1 MVELDYLGIRR
12 CSMIRLTHRY
22 DGRRLKTIS
31 PFVKI
36 IPYVMTRRS
45 DAHVFSKMMI
55 PTDTINEYIKEKQK
69 EGFKITYL
77 HLFIAVFVRVIAQRP
92 QLNRFIMNS
101 RVYARN
107 RIWISLSIKRTLK
120 DYGEETTVK
129 FTFTGHEN
137 IYEVAEI
144 VDKGIA
150 ESKPVGT
157 SNNVDK
163 IADRIMSLP
172 NFLVKFLVGTL
183 KQMDKLN
190 ILPGFIIEAS
200 PFHTTLFF
208 TYLKSIKLDYVY
220 HHIYDFGNT
229 GIFISLG
236 KEKKVPV
243 VEEDE
248 VKIKKVC
255 EMGIAV
261 DERICDGLYFANSLK
276 LMKKYLEN
284 PYLLESNLEQIVQD
298 VE

>member
-1 MVELDYLGIRR
+1 MSIF
-12 CSMIRLTHRY
+12 TNRY
-22 DGRRLKTIS
+22 DGRRLKSIS

-36 IPYVMTRRS
+36 IPYIMTKRT
-45 DAHVFSKMMI
+45 DAHVFSKMTI

-69 EGFKITYL
+69 QGLKITYL

-92 QLNRFIMNS
+92 QLNRFIMNN
-101 RVYARN
+101 RIYARN

-129 FTFTGHEN
+129 FAFTGHEN
-137 IYEVAEI
+137 IYEI
-144 VDKGIA
+144 SNIIDKNIA
-150 ESKPVGT
+150 ESIPVGT
-157 SNNVDK
+157 NNKVDK
-163 IADRIMSLP
+163 IADMIMSLP
-172 NFLVKFLVGTL
+172 NILVKMLVGLL

-190 ILPGFIIEAS
+190 ILPGSIIEAS

-229 GIFISLG
+229 GIFIALG
-236 KEKKVPV
+236 KEKKIPV
-243 VEEDE
+243 AEKDE
-248 VKIKKVC
+248 IKIQKVC
-255 EMGIAV
+255 EMGVAI

-276 LMKKYLEN
+276 LVKKYLEN
-284 PYLLESNLEQIVQD
+284 PYLLEANLEEVVQD

>member
-1 MVELDYLGIRR
+1 MNIFAN
-12 CSMIRLTHRY
+12 RY

-36 IPYVMTRRS
+36 IPYIMTKRS
-45 DAHVFSKMMI
+45 DAHVFSKMTVT
-55 PTDTINEYIKEKQK
+55 TDIINQYIREKQK
-69 EGFKITYL
+69 EGLKITYL

-92 QLNRFIMNS
+92 QLNRFVMNN
-101 RVYARN
+101 RLYARN

-129 FTFTGHEN
+129 FAFTGHEN
-137 IYEVAEI
+137 IYEIAEI
-144 VDKGIA
+144 IDKNIE
-150 ESKPVGT
+150 ESIHVG
-157 SNNVDK
+157 SDSKVDK
-163 IADRIMSLP
+163 IADWIMSLP
-172 NFLVKFLVGTL
+172 NFIVKILIGTI

-190 ILPGFIIEAS
+190 VLPGFLIEAS

-243 VEEDE
+243 AEKDE
-248 VKIKKVC
+248 VKVQRVC
-255 EMGIAV
+255 EMGAAI
-261 DERICDGLYFANSLK
+261 DERICDGLYFSNSLK
-276 LMKKYLEN
+276 LVKKYLEN
-284 PYLLESNLEQIVQD
+284 PYLLEANLEEVVQD

>member
-1 MVELDYLGIRR
+1 MSIF
-12 CSMIRLTHRY
+12 TNRY

-36 IPYVMTRRS
+36 IPYIMTKRT
-45 DAHVFSKMMI
+45 DAHVFSKMTI

-69 EGFKITYL
+69 QGLKITYL

-92 QLNRFIMNS
+92 QLNRFIMNN
-101 RVYARN
+101 RIYARN
-107 RIWISLSIKRTLK
+107 WIWISLSIKRTLK

-129 FTFTGHEN
+129 FKFTGHEN
-137 IYEVAEI
+137 IYEIADI
-144 VDKGIA
+144 IDKNIA
-150 ESKPVGT
+150 ESIPVGT
-157 SNNVDK
+157 NNKVDK
-163 IADRIMSLP
+163 IADMIMSLP
-172 NFLVKFLVGTL
+172 NILVKMLVGLL

-190 ILPGFIIEAS
+190 ILPGSIIEAS

-229 GIFISLG
+229 GIFIALG
-236 KEKKVPV
+236 KEKQIPV
-243 VEEDE
+243 AEKDE
-248 VKIKKVC
+248 IKIQKVC
-255 EMGIAV
+255 EMGVAV

-284 PYLLESNLEQIVQD
+284 PYLLEANLEEVVQD

>member
-1 MVELDYLGIRR
+1 MSIF
-12 CSMIRLTHRY
+12 TNRY

-36 IPYVMTRRS
+36 IPYIMTKRT
-45 DAHVFSKMMI
+45 DAHVFSKMTI

-69 EGFKITYL
+69 QGLKITYL

-92 QLNRFIMNS
+92 QLNRFIMNN
-101 RVYARN
+101 RIYARN

-129 FTFTGHEN
+129 FAFTGHEN
-137 IYEVAEI
+137 IYEI
-144 VDKGIA
+144 SNIIDKNIA
-150 ESKPVGT
+150 ESIPVGT
-157 SNNVDK
+157 NNKVDK
-163 IADRIMSLP
+163 IADMIMSLP
-172 NFLVKFLVGTL
+172 NILVKMLVGLL

-190 ILPGFIIEAS
+190 ILPGSIIEAS

-229 GIFISLG
+229 GIFIALG
-236 KEKKVPV
+236 KEKKIPV
-243 VEEDE
+243 AEKDE
-248 VKIKKVC
+248 IKIQKVC
-255 EMGIAV
+255 EMGVAI

-276 LMKKYLEN
+276 LVKKYLEN
-284 PYLLESNLEQIVQD
+284 PYLLEANLEEVVQD

>member
-1 MVELDYLGIRR
+1 MSIF
-12 CSMIRLTHRY
+12 TNRY

-36 IPYVMTRRS
+36 IPYIMTKRS
-45 DAHVFSKMMI
+45 DAHVFSKMTI
-55 PTDTINEYIKEKQK
+55 PTDTINEYVKEKQK
-69 EGFKITYL
+69 QGLRITYL

-92 QLNRFIMNS
+92 QLNRFIMNN
-101 RVYARN
+101 RIYARN
-107 RIWISLSIKRTLK
+107 WIWISLSIKRTLK

-129 FTFTGHEN
+129 FKFTGHEN
-137 IYEVAEI
+137 IYEIANI
-144 VDKGIA
+144 IDKNIA
-150 ESKPVGT
+150 ESIPVGT
-157 SNNVDK
+157 NNKVDK

-172 NFLVKFLVGTL
+172 NILVKLLVGLL

-190 ILPGFIIEAS
+190 ILPGSIIDAS

-229 GIFISLG
+229 GIFIALG
-236 KEKKVPV
+236 KEKKIPV
-243 VEEDE
+243 AEKDE
-248 VKIKKVC
+248 IKIKKVC
-255 EMGIAV
+255 EMGVAI

-284 PYLLESNLEQIVQD
+284 PYLLEANLEEVVQD

>member
-1 MVELDYLGIRR
+1 MNIF
-12 CSMIRLTHRY
+12 THRY

-36 IPYVMTRRS
+36 IPYIMTKRS
-45 DAHVFSKMMI
+45 DAHVFSKMTI
-55 PTDTINEYIKEKQK
+55 VTDTINEYIKEKQK
-69 EGFKITYL
+69 QGFKITYL

-92 QLNRFIMNS
+92 QLNRFIMNN
-101 RVYARN
+101 RIYARN

-137 IYEVAEI
+137 IYEIAKI
-144 VDKGIA
+144 IDKNIA
-150 ESKPVGT
+150 ESIPVGT
-157 SNNVDK
+157 NNKVDK

-172 NFLVKFLVGTL
+172 NIIVKLLVGLL

-190 ILPGFIIEAS
+190 ILPGSIIEAS

-236 KEKKVPV
+236 KEKKIPV
-243 VEEDE
+243 VEKDE
-248 VKIKKVC
+248 IKIQKVC
-255 EMGIAV
+255 EIGAAI
-261 DERICDGLYFANSLK
+261 DERICDGLYFSNSLK
-276 LMKKYLEN
+276 LVKKYLEN
-284 PYLLESNLEQIVQD
+284 PYLLEANLEEVVQD

>member
-1 MVELDYLGIRR
+1 MNIF
-12 CSMIRLTHRY
+12 TNRY

-36 IPYVMTRRS
+36 IPYIMTKRS
-45 DAHVFSKMMI
+45 DAHVFSKMTVT
-55 PTDTINEYIKEKQK
+55 TDIINEYIREKQK
-69 EGFKITYL
+69 EGLKITYL

-92 QLNRFIMNS
+92 QLNRFVMNN
-101 RVYARN
+101 RLYARN

-129 FTFTGHEN
+129 FAFTGHEN
-137 IYEVAEI
+137 IYEIAEI
-144 VDKGIA
+144 IDKNIE
-150 ESKPVGT
+150 ESIHVG
-157 SNNVDK
+157 SDSKVDK
-163 IADRIMSLP
+163 IADWIMSLP
-172 NFLVKFLVGTL
+172 NFIVKILIGTI

-190 ILPGFIIEAS
+190 VLPGFLIEAS

-243 VEEDE
+243 AEKDE
-248 VKIKKVC
+248 VKVQRVC
-255 EMGIAV
+255 EMGAAI
-261 DERICDGLYFANSLK
+261 DERICDGLYFSNSLK
-276 LMKKYLEN
+276 LVKKYLEN
-284 PYLLESNLEQIVQD
+284 PYLLEANLEEVVQD

>member
-1 MVELDYLGIRR
+1 MNIF
-12 CSMIRLTHRY
+12 TNRY

-36 IPYVMTRRS
+36 IPYIMTKRS
-45 DAHVFSKMMI
+45 DAHVFSKMTVN
-55 PTDTINEYIKEKQK
+55 TDIINEYIREKQK
-69 EGFKITYL
+69 EGLKITYL

-92 QLNRFIMNS
+92 QLNRFVMNN
-101 RVYARN
+101 RLYARN

-129 FTFTGHEN
+129 FAFTGHEN
-137 IYEVAEI
+137 IYEIAEI
-144 VDKGIA
+144 IDKNIE
-150 ESKPVGT
+150 ESIHVG
-157 SNNVDK
+157 SDSKVDK
-163 IADRIMSLP
+163 IADWIMSLP
-172 NFLVKFLVGTL
+172 NFIVKILIGTI

-190 ILPGFIIEAS
+190 VLPGFLIEAS

-243 VEEDE
+243 VEKDE
-248 VKIKKVC
+248 VKVQRVC
-255 EMGIAV
+255 EMGAAI
-261 DERICDGLYFANSLK
+261 DERICDGLYFSNSLK
-276 LMKKYLEN
+276 LVKKYLEN
-284 PYLLESNLEQIVQD
+284 PYLLEANLEEVVQD

>member
-1 MVELDYLGIRR
+1 MSIF
-12 CSMIRLTHRY
+12 TNRY

-36 IPYVMTRRS
+36 IPYIMTKRT
-45 DAHVFSKMMI
+45 DAHVFSKMTI

-69 EGFKITYL
+69 QGLKITYL

-92 QLNRFIMNS
+92 QLNRFIMNN
-101 RVYARN
+101 RIYARN

-129 FTFTGHEN
+129 FAFTGHEN
-137 IYEVAEI
+137 IYEI
-144 VDKGIA
+144 SNIIDKNLA
-150 ESKPVGT
+150 ESIPVGT
-157 SNNVDK
+157 NNKVDK
-163 IADRIMSLP
+163 IADMIMSLP
-172 NFLVKFLVGTL
+172 NILVKMLVGLL

-190 ILPGFIIEAS
+190 ILPGSIIEAS

-229 GIFISLG
+229 GIFIALG
-236 KEKKVPV
+236 KEKKIPV
-243 VEEDE
+243 AEKDE
-248 VKIKKVC
+248 IKIQKVC
-255 EMGIAV
+255 EMGVAI

-276 LMKKYLEN
+276 LVKKYLEN
-284 PYLLESNLEQIVQD
+284 PYLLEANLEEVVQD

>member
-1 MVELDYLGIRR
+1 MNIFAN
-12 CSMIRLTHRY
+12 RY

-36 IPYVMTRRS
+36 IPYIMTKRS
-45 DAHVFSKMMI
+45 DAHVFSKMTVN
-55 PTDTINEYIKEKQK
+55 TDIINEYIREKQK
-69 EGFKITYL
+69 EGLKITYL

-92 QLNRFIMNS
+92 QLNRFVMNN
-101 RVYARN
+101 RLYARN

-129 FTFTGHEN
+129 FAFTGHEN
-137 IYEVAEI
+137 IYEIAEI
-144 VDKGIA
+144 IDKNIE
-150 ESKPVGT
+150 ESIHVG
-157 SNNVDK
+157 SDSKVDK
-163 IADRIMSLP
+163 IADWIMSLP
-172 NFLVKFLVGTL
+172 NFIVKILIGTI

-190 ILPGFIIEAS
+190 VLPGFLIEAS

-243 VEEDE
+243 AEKDE
-248 VKIKKVC
+248 VKVQRVC
-255 EMGIAV
+255 EMGAAI
-261 DERICDGLYFANSLK
+261 DERICDGLYFSNSLK
-276 LMKKYLEN
+276 LVKKYLEN
-284 PYLLESNLEQIVQD
+284 PYLLEANLEEVVQD